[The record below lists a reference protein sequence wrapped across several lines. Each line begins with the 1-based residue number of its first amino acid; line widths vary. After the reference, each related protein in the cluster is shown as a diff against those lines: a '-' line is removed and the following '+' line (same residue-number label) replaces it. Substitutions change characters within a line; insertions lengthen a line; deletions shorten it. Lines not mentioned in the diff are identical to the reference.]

1 MSNIGLPKAK
11 KDAQSNSSLVP
22 RSNTMVIVAIIILET
37 LSNGLYAF

>member
-22 RSNTMVIVAIIILET
+22 RSNTMVIVILET